1 MRSCLLNGEWRS
13 VEPPTATSASPPL
26 GAWLSRQSKHGSGSV
41 SHCRAMRLRAET
53 RRWRGHDLSL
63 SLSLSLALKK
73 SRAHLHFALAT
84 HKASLFPF
92 INMCFTP
99 QPHCSRRLETSIG
112 VGSARR
118 SDSFPADTQNGPL
131 KTPDAPCTVQ
141 SWAVWGRRARCSAEV
156 SSKLS
161 GAAKQIDATDD
172 HFGVALAALAAAA
185 VAVAAAAVAVAAAAE
200 AAAAAGGEAMAGDV
214 GEMLEVLEVLAAALS
229 GEEVDASM
237 RARFVGGPTSPT
249 TSTGPTGPQGSD
261 GCAAAADRR
270 LRGHTALALALA
282 LAFAADGTA
291 FRADGPIRQAL
302 PSRTQREQAMS
313 GVTSHLTLERRQLM
327 QASLISLVSPQG
339 NCGGEGLRWS
349 DSVRSGY
356 GPLTESAPGEAV
368 PWYGLLV
375 GYGALRPTCR
385 RAHRVHG
392 PWSNFL
398 EQETLDRLQFAQA
411 CSLERS
417 SAAGVGGGCAA
428 TVASAVQ
435 GVSWHVQAQRPSSF
449 PSRHEQAIPRCRA
462 APAGPLPPQPEI
474 GATDTRR
481 QRRGGGKK
489 LRSARSIKAESR
501 SRGAGGGVNNNGL
514 KDLHRDNIYLI
525 YLSIASSLQHTHHTR
540 TRHTR
545 YTLTQ

>member
-1 MRSCLLNGEWRS
+1 MATCEASWSMRCFSVCAEPRRLNGTG
-13 VEPPTATSASPPL
+13 TA
-26 GAWLSRQSKHGSGSV
+26 G
-41 SHCRAMRLRAET
+41 
-53 RRWRGHDLSL
+53 
-63 SLSLSLALKK
+63 
-73 SRAHLHFALAT
+73 
-84 HKASLFPF
+84 
-92 INMCFTP
+92 
-99 QPHCSRRLETSIG
+99 
-112 VGSARR
+112 
-118 SDSFPADTQNGPL
+118 
-131 KTPDAPCTVQ
+131 
-141 SWAVWGRRARCSAEV
+141 
-156 SSKLS
+156 
-161 GAAKQIDATDD
+161 
-172 HFGVALAALAAAA
+172 
-185 VAVAAAAVAVAAAAE
+185 
-200 AAAAAGGEAMAGDV
+200 AAAGCWLHRGGAACGAQAALGLPGDPGDAGDT

-229 GEEVDASM
+229 GEEAGASM

-282 LAFAADGTA
+282 LALAADGAA

-327 QASLISLVSPQG
+327 QASLISLVPPQG

-375 GYGALRPTCR
+375 GYGALRLTCR

-462 APAGPLPPQPEI
+462 APGRPLVALRSARPI
-474 GATDTRR
+474 T
-481 QRRGGGKK
+481 RRGGGKQQCV
-489 LRSARSIKAESR
+489 LQRTT
-501 SRGAGGGVNNNGL
+501 
-514 KDLHRDNIYLI
+514 
-525 YLSIASSLQHTHHTR
+525 YLSI
-540 TRHTR
+540 
-545 YTLTQ
+545 